1 LQAAELLIKKLKG
14 EFCAKNNYIDFDF
27 IEGGSA

>member
-1 LQAAELLIKKLKG
+1 MEGPTHLKKLNG
-14 EFCAKNNYIDFDF
+14 EVCAKNNYIDFDF